1 MIRRWQCFINEENID
16 EILAVYEIA
25 QEIRKSKCPEWE
37 FFVHEGSCDGE
48 NRKLYPI
55 RIRKQSVPKELAPV
69 YLGYEEAL
77 TEAECCELL
86 KADMSHPFFHNDD
99 DITLNIS
106 NTYDVY
112 FNFTNMSRPWI
123 IGNMKETDPEELVRR
138 ILEEDTFALKLAKK
152 VTWAELVDRFGDHK
166 SDRVFSLDDYKM
178 YLFNNYLETVNVS
191 KT

>member
-1 MIRRWQCFINEENID
+1 MIPRWQCFINEENID
-16 EILAVYEIA
+16 EILAVYEMA
-25 QEIRKSKCPEWE
+25 QEIRKSKCPELE

-55 RIRKQSVPKELAPV
+55 RIRKQSIPKELAPV

-77 TEAECCELL
+77 TEVECCELL
-86 KADMSHPFFHNDD
+86 KTDMSNPCFHNDD
-99 DITLNIS
+99 DITLNIP

-123 IGNMKETDPEELVRR
+123 IGNMKETDPEELIRR
-138 ILEEDTFALKLAKK
+138 IIEEDTFALKLAKR

-178 YLFNNYLETVNVS
+178 YLFNNYLETVTVS